1 MIQDVDSRIVIPA
14 DSRMVPLGRAGGRVT
29 RDLLQRCPAGAVV
42 VALVMDD
49 DELLPLLTL
58 SEAQGV
64 VGVLAAVVAGQ
75 RVDGEV
81 AGRLLSELAARVPS
95 RD

>member
-1 MIQDVDSRIVIPA
+1 M
-14 DSRMVPLGRAGGRVT
+14 GGRD
-29 RDLLQRCPAGAVV
+29 RRPFFA
-42 VALVMDD
+42 VALVMDE
-49 DELLPLLTL
+49 DELLPLLTMA
-58 SEAQGV
+58 EAQGV

-95 RD
+95 REVPMRGGLPEDPVQLALIQAMGTRPPRP